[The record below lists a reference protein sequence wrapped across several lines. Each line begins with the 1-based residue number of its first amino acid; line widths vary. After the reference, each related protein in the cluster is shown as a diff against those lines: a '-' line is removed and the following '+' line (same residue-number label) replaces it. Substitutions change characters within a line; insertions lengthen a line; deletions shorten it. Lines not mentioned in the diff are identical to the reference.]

1 MLKTITRAPLAA
13 LALAAAVPAALA
25 VNPVLAPLG
34 LSPIA
39 AALCPGERTAAFLQ
53 SLGNRL
59 TAIVNGSGSTAEK
72 KAEVLP
78 ILNQDVDV
86 EAIGRFCLG
95 RFWRVATPAQQQQ
108 YLALFHQVLVNSIT
122 GKLGDYRGVSIS
134 VGQATSENGD
144 GLVPTVI
151 DRPGQAPVNVQWK
164 ISNASGAPKVV
175 DIVAEGVSLSINE
188 RDDYA
193 SYLAHHRQQRAGADQ
208 RADPAGF
215 ARVLTGTVRSAGAR
229 SRRSACGSRRAR
241 SGRRRSCRC
250 RPTWCARRSWSRG
263 RPPPPAP
270 RRHRART

>member
-13 LALAAAVPAALA
+13 LALAAALPAAMA
-25 VNPVLAPLG
+25 ADAVLAPLG

-39 AALCPGERTAAFLQ
+39 AAHAQAGDAAFLQ

-59 TAIVNGSGSTAEK
+59 TAIVNSSGSTAEK
-72 KAEVLP
+72 KAQVLP
-78 ILNQDVDV
+78 ILTHDVDV
-86 EAIGRFCLG
+86 DAIGRFCLG

-108 YLALFHQVLVNSIT
+108 YLTLFHQVLVNSIT

-193 SYLAHHRQQRAGADQ
+193 SYLAHHGNSVQALIDALNRQVSHA
-208 RADPAGF
+208 
-215 ARVLTGTVRSAGAR
+215 S
-229 SRRSACGSRRAR
+229 
-241 SGRRRSCRC
+241 
-250 RPTWCARRSWSRG
+250 
-263 RPPPPAP
+263 
-270 RRHRART
+270 